1 MEKKNIFSKLAVL
14 EIKILESIRAGLTN
28 EEIAKELYLSPK
40 TVAKYIT
47 ELLEKTG
54 LKNRVQLAVSY
65 QIYLSESQ
73 KKL

>member
-1 MEKKNIFSKLAVL
+1 MEKKDIFSVLSVL
-14 EIKILESIRAGLTN
+14 EIKILEFIRTGLTN
-28 EEIAKELYLSPK
+28 EEIARALYISPK

-65 QIYLSESQ
+65 QIYISELKS
-73 KKL
+73 KL